1 MNEALPRTFTNLKG
15 AIMTV
20 VNITKPV
27 EPHAPSHLRPET
39 AAWYL
44 SVVTEWELQDH
55 HERLVLIAAEAWDRA
70 LQAREAL
77 DEHGLTFNDRF
88 GAPHARPEVKVE
100 RDARI
105 AFMRTLREVDLDLAP
120 PAAPS
125 GRRPP
130 SLRSNRTGG

>member
-1 MNEALPRTFTNLKG
+1 MA
-15 AIMTV
+15 TV
-20 VNITKPV
+20 SITK
-27 EPHAPSHLRPET
+27 APKPRAPGHLRPET

-44 SVVTEWELQDH
+44 SVVSEWELQDH
-55 HERLVLIAAEAWDRA
+55 HERLLLIAAEAWDRA

-77 DEHGLTFNDRF
+77 DEYGLTFTDRF

-100 RDARI
+100 RDSRI
-105 AFMRTLREVDLDLAP
+105 TFMRTLREMDLDVAP

-130 SLRSNRTGG
+130 ALRSNRTGG